1 MENEDYIE
9 SYFNNDLPA
18 AEKEQFEQKI
28 ITDPAFA
35 EEVAFYYSAWQTA
48 KNQLA
53 EEKKKRFAEIYQ
65 KNTSIKKPGIT
76 IKLWKYAAAAAVVAG
91 IIVGSYLYTKPV
103 SPQQLADEYIQQH
116 LQSLPIKM
124 SSQGNSIQDGLNLYN
139 EGKLPQALQRFEKII
154 SADTSS
160 LDAKKY
166 AGIVSLQMKQY
177 DKALTY
183 FTQLENH
190 PNLYS
195 NPAKL
200 LKAIT
205 LMERNGAGD
214 AEQAKALLHQV
225 MQNNLEGKETA
236 QEWLSTW

>member
-1 MENEDYIE
+1 MGNADYIE

-18 AEKEQFEQKI
+18 AGKEQFEQKI
-28 ITDPAFA
+28 ITDSAFA

-48 KNQLA
+48 KNELA

-65 KNTSIKKPGIT
+65 QNISVQKPGIT

-91 IIVGSYLYTKPV
+91 IIFGSYLYIKPV
-103 SPQQLADEYIQQH
+103 SPQQLANQYIQQH
-116 LQSLPIKM
+116 LQSLSVTM

-139 EGKLPQALQRFEKII
+139 EGKLPQALQQFEKII
-154 SADTSS
+154 SGDTSNFN
-160 LDAKKY
+160 AKKY
-166 AGIVSLQMKQY
+166 AGIVSLEMKQY

-183 FTQLENH
+183 FTQLENY
-190 PNLYS
+190 PNRYS
-195 NPAKL
+195 NPGKL

-205 LMERNGAGD
+205 LMERNSAGD

-236 QEWLSTW
+236 QEWLSKW